1 MALAARLSTPDL
13 AIFRK
18 AITDLPTAK
27 AFVDMLHRNGLM
39 FHFEDDVFDIIWG
52 GEITN
57 GPVPNVVDLMRLD
70 KRRNELYQPH
80 IDWSHDGDCP
90 IGFALI
96 CMGHT
101 SEEDAA

>member
-1 MALAARLSTPDL
+1 MALAATLSPEDL
-13 AIFRK
+13 GIFRK
-18 AITDLPTAK
+18 AIVDLPTAK
-27 AFVDMLHRNGLM
+27 AFVDMLHRNDLM
-39 FHFEDDVFDIIWG
+39 FHFEDSLFDIIWD
-52 GEITN
+52 EN
-57 GPVPNVVDLMRLD
+57 KHSPNVVDLLRLD

-101 SEEDAA
+101 DEGEAA